1 MTETESRADVPI
13 RIAVTLFAAFLLSL
27 LAPPA
32 NWHWMHWVV
41 FLPFF
46 WVLREETPRANR
58 WYGYLFGVF
67 SVAVLFRWIV
77 DTITLFSPIPWPV
90 SIGILLLFSL
100 AFGAPYVL
108 IWGSVHAFRKRIGTW
123 WVVVLPAVAV
133 IVEWLSTYIILFPYH
148 HGASQYRVPYT
159 WQVISITGI
168 WGLTY
173 LVYFVNCGW
182 AEILYRRREGNLD
195 FPVYAVTTPISVLSL
210 VVIYGAIR
218 FDRVE
223 AELREAPTV
232 RMAQIQLATTM
243 VERLQ
248 TKRSYARGFQDWA
261 NLTDRFPR
269 GSVDI
274 VVWSE
279 GACPFALTNPDAK
292 KLIQGIAKKGGFEF
306 VLGAGAREPVPGTEG
321 LGEDEAEFNI
331 FNSIYFF
338 DDTGE
343 MTGRYDKMVPLPF
356 GEYFPGS
363 SVFPRLARLIPGI
376 GDFRAGTV
384 ATVVEGKHVRMAAP
398 ICYEAIL
405 SRVCN
410 QYEDPGMLINVTND
424 GWFGDTAAP
433 HQHAMLAAIRATEL
447 GVPMFRSGYSG
458 ISMVIEP
465 HGNIHAETV
474 PFTEVTRVVKVRT
487 ATFPTF
493 YARFGDWFVLLCF
506 AIVGFAAVR
515 ARQFETK
522 NPA

>member
-1 MTETESRADVPI
+1 MDLAL
-13 RIAVTLFAAFLLSL
+13 RIAVTLFAASLLSL

-77 DTITLFSPIPWPV
+77 DTISLFSPIPEPV
-90 SIGILLLFSL
+90 SIGILLLFAA

-123 WVVVLPAVAV
+123 WVVVLPAMAV
-133 IVEWLSTYIILFPYH
+133 VVEWLSTYIILFPYH
-148 HGASQYRVPYT
+148 HGASQYRVAYT

-182 AEILYRRREGNLD
+182 AEVLYRRREGNPI
-195 FPVYAVTTPISVLSL
+195 FPVYAVAAPISVLSA
-210 VVIYGAIR
+210 VVIYGVIR
-218 FDRVE
+218 FDQVE
-223 AELREAPTV
+223 TKLREAPTV
-232 RMAQIQLATTM
+232 RMAQVQLAITM
-243 VERLQ
+243 VERLSSS
-248 TKRSYARGFQDWA
+248 RNYSLGFRDWSK
-261 NLTDRFPR
+261 LTERFTP
-269 GSVDI
+269 GQVD
-274 VVWSE
+274 VMVWSE
-279 GACPFALTNPDAK
+279 GACPFPLTDK
-292 KLIQGIAKKGGFEF
+292 RGMKLVKAIAKRGQFDF
-306 VLGAGAREPVPGTEG
+306 VVGAGARDPVPGSEN
-321 LGEDEAEFNI
+321 EDEFNI

-338 DDTGE
+338 DGKGE

-356 GEYFPGS
+356 GEYLPLSRQFPK
-363 SVFPRLARLIPGI
+363 LAGLIPGI
-376 GDFRAGTV
+376 GNFRAGTV
-384 ATVVEGKHVRMAAP
+384 ATVIEGEHVRMAAP

-405 SRVCN
+405 GRVCR

-447 GVPMFRSGYSG
+447 GVPVFRAAYSG
-458 ISMVIEP
+458 VSMVIEP
-465 HGNIHAETV
+465 HGHIYAETM
-474 PFTEVTRVVKVRT
+474 PFTEVTRVVTVRST
-487 ATFPTF
+487 TVPTF
-493 YARFGDWFVLLCF
+493 YARFGDWFVWMCF
-506 AIVGFAAVR
+506 AIVGFAIYR
-515 ARQFETK
+515 GRSSPSQ
-522 NPA
+522 